1 MISLRS
7 MVMRFSIVSCARAFA
22 GTTVQHRNHGYLPH
36 VTLYRQYTLFLL
48 WSTERTVQTK
58 AQSDISEVQSA
69 LSAFWYARDVSCLLT
84 SLEVQEL
91 LAQHIDKHWH
101 RPNPCDVRSRRPSD
115 HTGVSEFLRWYD
127 GLTAQPVQCVPIS
140 PYDQS

>member
-1 MISLRS
+1 M
-7 MVMRFSIVSCARAFA
+7 
-22 GTTVQHRNHGYLPH
+22 
-36 VTLYRQYTLFLL
+36 
-48 WSTERTVQTK
+48 QTK

-101 RPNPCDVRSRRPSD
+101 RPNPCDVRSRRSSD
-115 HTGVSEFLRWYD
+115 RWITQAFLNFFD
-127 GLTAQPVQCVPIS
+127 GTMV
-140 PYDQS
+140 